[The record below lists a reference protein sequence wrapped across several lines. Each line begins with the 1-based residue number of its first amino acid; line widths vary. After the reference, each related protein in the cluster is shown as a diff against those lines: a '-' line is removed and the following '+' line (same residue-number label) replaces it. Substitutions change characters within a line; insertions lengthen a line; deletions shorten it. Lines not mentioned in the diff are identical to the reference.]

1 MSAGFESDYDA
12 LVPTPGGIAR
22 QGTGRDPNAIPCA
35 GPRRRA
41 I

>member
-1 MSAGFESDYDA
+1 MGAGFESDYDA
-12 LVPTPGGIAR
+12 LVPTPSGIAR
-22 QGTGRDPNAIPCA
+22 QGTGRDPNAVPCA